1 MWEYGRFGC
10 LFYCVFLPCHSFH
23 RRHEHQDLQ
32 EHFLHLPLSLPQ
44 PEQLC
49 IGHNT
54 SAIWPYLQGCLIL
67 QQIQQ
72 FVPVFHYMVPGV

>member
-10 LFYCVFLPCHSFH
+10 LFYCVFLPCDPFH
-23 RRHEHQDLQ
+23 RRHEHQDLRK
-32 EHFLHLPLSLPQ
+32 HFLHLPPSLSQ

-49 IGHNT
+49 KGHNT
-54 SAIWPYLQGCLIL
+54 GAIWPYLQGCLIL

-72 FVPVFHYMVPGV
+72 FVPVFHYMLPGV